1 MNYIIKPKLFEDAKK
16 NIQSISKSI
25 SKDISL
31 SSVEE
36 NTWLFFERS
45 VTGKEF
51 NEIIAKIQSCFMDF
65 NKKHTQFVQVFGQ
78 VYDAL
83 DSLDNEYLTAIIGTI
98 KGVEEASNQA
108 KQAQKDTNKIIE
120 QLKKIIKVLEDHKNE
135 LDKLKHLTNID
146 EIWSESKA
154 LQDDMQIFKD
164 KYSEMKE
171 QFSQLSMSLKSLQE
185 FANSIHDYK
194 HIKDVDFMWEIISSH
209 GDELPHLNN
218 TIKSLKIF
226 QDKLKVQRHLKD
238 IDKLWSIVDEQSIKI
253 KNIGKTCEITTTNI
267 SELCQ
272 LTKLLKSFQDQL
284 NKQVH
289 LNDIDTLW
297 LDAEN
302 IWSDVEAHATQ
313 IKNLILSRDVLTN
326 NTNELL
332 ETTKQ
337 LQIFQEKLNKQTHI
351 HSIDAIWFD
360 VNEQKKEIERLDLSY
375 KSNLED
381 INKLDNTA
389 KIFNKF
395 YEQIKEQKHINDV
408 DTTWSDVNAQ
418 KIELKNIN
426 SSIITN
432 KNKLSELEAFSRALE
447 KSLITEKK
455 RIDEVYRQ
463 EHILDIDKLWIS
475 SSENCN
481 NVNELKHKLSTC
493 TNHVIAIQKKYSES
507 ETIHLSEINSIK
519 RNLTKSNILLVIV
532 LFLLVIELVQKYLV
546 VI

>member
-209 GDELPHLNN
+209 GDELPHINN

>member
-31 SSVEE
+31 RGVEE
-36 NTWLFFERS
+36 NTWLVFDHR
-45 VTGKEF
+45 VTGEEF
-51 NEIIAKIQSCFMDF
+51 NERITKIQSCIMDF

-108 KQAQKDTNKIIE
+108 KQAQKDTNIIIE
-120 QLKKIIKVLEDHKNE
+120 QQKKLLKVLEDHKNK
-135 LDKLKHLTNID
+135 LDELKHLTNID

-185 FANSIHDYK
+185 FANSILDYK

-209 GDELPHLNN
+209 GDELPHINN

-455 RIDEVYRQ
+455 RIDEVYQQ

>member
-120 QLKKIIKVLEDHKNE
+120 QQKKLLKVLEDHKNK
-135 LDKLKHLTNID
+135 LDELKHLTNID

>member
-31 SSVEE
+31 RGVEE
-36 NTWLFFERS
+36 NTWLVFDHR
-45 VTGKEF
+45 VTGKEL
-51 NEIIAKIQSCFMDF
+51 NEIIIKIQSCFMDF
-65 NKKHTQFVQVFGQ
+65 NKKHTQFLQVFGQ

-164 KYSEMKE
+164 KYSEMEE
-171 QFSQLSMSLKSLQE
+171 QFSQLSMSLKSLQK
-185 FANSIHDYK
+185 FANSIRDYK

-209 GDELPHLNN
+209 GDELSHLNN

-313 IKNLILSRDVLTN
+313 IKNLISSRDVLTN

-360 VNEQKKEIERLDLSY
+360 VNEQKKEIERLNLSY

-455 RIDEVYRQ
+455 RIDEVYQ
-463 EHILDIDKLWIS
+463 QKHILDIDKLWIS

>member
-120 QLKKIIKVLEDHKNE
+120 QQKNLLKVLEDHKNK
-135 LDKLKHLTNID
+135 LDELKHLTNID

>member
-1 MNYIIKPKLFEDAKK
+1 
-16 NIQSISKSI
+16 
-25 SKDISL
+25 
-31 SSVEE
+31 
-36 NTWLFFERS
+36 
-45 VTGKEF
+45 
-51 NEIIAKIQSCFMDF
+51 
-65 NKKHTQFVQVFGQ
+65 
-78 VYDAL
+78 
-83 DSLDNEYLTAIIGTI
+83 
-98 KGVEEASNQA
+98 
-108 KQAQKDTNKIIE
+108 
-120 QLKKIIKVLEDHKNE
+120 
-135 LDKLKHLTNID
+135 
-146 EIWSESKA
+146 
-154 LQDDMQIFKD
+154 MQIFKD

>member
-31 SSVEE
+31 RGVEE
-36 NTWLFFERS
+36 NTWLVFDHR
-45 VTGKEF
+45 VTGEEF
-51 NEIIAKIQSCFMDF
+51 NERITKIQSCIMDF

-108 KQAQKDTNKIIE
+108 KQAQKDTNEIIE
-120 QLKKIIKVLEDHKNE
+120 RLKKIIKVLEDHKNE

-171 QFSQLSMSLKSLQE
+171 QFSQLSMSLKSLQK
-185 FANSIHDYK
+185 FANSILDYK

-209 GDELPHLNN
+209 GDELPHINN

-455 RIDEVYRQ
+455 RIDEVYQQ

>member
-51 NEIIAKIQSCFMDF
+51 NEIIAKIQSCFIDF
-65 NKKHTQFVQVFGQ
+65 NKKHTQFLQVFGQ

-120 QLKKIIKVLEDHKNE
+120 RLKKIIKVLEDHKNE

-164 KYSEMKE
+164 KYSEMEE
-171 QFSQLSMSLKSLQE
+171 QFSQLSMSLKSLQKFE
-185 FANSIHDYK
+185 NSILDYK

-209 GDELPHLNN
+209 GDELPHINN

>member
-36 NTWLFFERS
+36 NTWLVFDHR
-45 VTGKEF
+45 VTGEEF
-51 NEIIAKIQSCFMDF
+51 NERITKIQSCIMDF

-120 QLKKIIKVLEDHKNE
+120 QQKNLLKVLEDHKNK
-135 LDKLKHLTNID
+135 LDELKHLTNID

>member
-108 KQAQKDTNKIIE
+108 KQAQKDTNTIIE
-120 QLKKIIKVLEDHKNE
+120 KLKKIIKVLEDHKNE

-185 FANSIHDYK
+185 FANSILDYK
-194 HIKDVDFMWEIISSH
+194 HIKDVDLMWEIISSH
-209 GDELPHLNN
+209 GDELPRLNN

-455 RIDEVYRQ
+455 RIDEVYQQ

>member
-31 SSVEE
+31 RGVEE
-36 NTWLFFERS
+36 NTWLVFDHR
-45 VTGKEF
+45 VTGEEF
-51 NEIIAKIQSCFMDF
+51 NERITKIQSCIMDF

-120 QLKKIIKVLEDHKNE
+120 QQKKLLKVLEDHKNK
-135 LDKLKHLTNID
+135 LDELKHLTNID

>member
-31 SSVEE
+31 RGVEE
-36 NTWLFFERS
+36 NTWLVFDHR
-45 VTGKEF
+45 VTGEEF
-51 NEIIAKIQSCFMDF
+51 NERITKIQSCIMDF

-120 QLKKIIKVLEDHKNE
+120 QQKNLLKVLEDHKNK
-135 LDKLKHLTNID
+135 LDELKHLTNID

>member
-171 QFSQLSMSLKSLQE
+171 QFSQLSMSLKSLQK
-185 FANSIHDYK
+185 FANSILDYK

-209 GDELPHLNN
+209 GDELPHINN

-272 LTKLLKSFQDQL
+272 LTELLKSFQDQL

-313 IKNLILSRDVLTN
+313 IKNLISSRDVLTN

-360 VNEQKKEIERLDLSY
+360 VNKQKKEIERLDLSY

-432 KNKLSELEAFSRALE
+432 KNKLSELEAFSRALD